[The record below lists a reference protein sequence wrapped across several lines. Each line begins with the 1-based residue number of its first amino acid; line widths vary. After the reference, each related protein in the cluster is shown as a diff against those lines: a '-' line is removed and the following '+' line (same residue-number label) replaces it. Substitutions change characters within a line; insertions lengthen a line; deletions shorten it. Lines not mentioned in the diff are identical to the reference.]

1 MANTPTAKKR
11 ARQAVRR
18 RQANQA
24 QRSMMRTCV
33 KKVVRAI
40 EAGDQEQ
47 ATQAYRQAV
56 PIVDRMVAKGL
67 IHRNKAAR
75 QKSRLNK
82 HIRLLQQS

>member
-24 QRSMMRTCV
+24 QRSMMRTSV
-33 KKVVRAI
+33 KRVIRAI
-40 EAGDQEQ
+40 ETGDQDKAAE
-47 ATQAYRQAV
+47 AFRQAA
-56 PIVDRMVAKGL
+56 PIVDRMVGKGL

-82 HIRLLQQS
+82 HIRALQG

>member
-11 ARQAVRR
+11 ARQAVQR

-24 QRSMMRTCV
+24 QRSMMRTAV
-33 KKVVRAI
+33 KRVVRALGS
-40 EAGDQEQ
+40 GDHEK
-47 ATQAYRQAV
+47 AAEAYRLAV
-56 PIVDRMVAKGL
+56 PVVDRMASKGL

-82 HIRLLQQS
+82 HIHALQG